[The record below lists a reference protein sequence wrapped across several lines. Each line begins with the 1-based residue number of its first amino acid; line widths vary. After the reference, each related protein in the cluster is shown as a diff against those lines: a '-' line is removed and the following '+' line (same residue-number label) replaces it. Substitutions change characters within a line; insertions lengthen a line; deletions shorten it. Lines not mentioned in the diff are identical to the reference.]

1 MIQYIDGT
9 DHRRVFSATR
19 LFQKRLSVLPGVPAA
34 KKEPVVHNVP
44 LDTQQNGVYL
54 VLRPLEMEKDHR
66 WLVKAL
72 GKIKDMIGLRQF
84 LALQHW
90 GVMVD
95 NAYYHLHIK
104 EGNKIALSI
113 GPLDPPTIVVPL
125 WKTALDPEK
134 RIQIAIEVI
143 KAMGKYSK
151 PEEVDIYEGVKGTE
165 GNERLPDKL
174 MSPEDRQKYV
184 VTEAEGSKK
193 GPSRRFTGEYNAIA
207 NNCINFASS
216 WITQVAATNPDP
228 AAAHWVI
235 TEVLRQ
241 KVLNTADDMEAT
253 AFDTS
258 VAVVDKTVAV
268 VDTTVVTV
276 ERTTSRA
283 KKMATTAVTKAKGA
297 ADDAVTAAVT
307 KADNVAAAVAKSTA
321 TAALVLKEVSET
333 LKKIIKDPSK
343 MQELQDLVIKLILI
357 LLGLPIPP
365 EKVEEEA
372 VEGGQ
377 ASAVEGEK
385 VPEVVEVVATK

>member
-1 MIQYIDGT
+1 MG
-9 DHRRVFSATR
+9 
-19 LFQKRLSVLPGVPAA
+19 
-34 KKEPVVHNVP
+34 
-44 LDTQQNGVYL
+44 
-54 VLRPLEMEKDHR
+54 
-66 WLVKAL
+66 
-72 GKIKDMIGLRQF
+72 
-84 LALQHW
+84 
-90 GVMVD
+90 
-95 NAYYHLHIK
+95 
-104 EGNKIALSI
+104 
-113 GPLDPPTIVVPL
+113 
-125 WKTALDPEK
+125 
-134 RIQIAIEVI
+134 IAIEVI

-174 MSPEDRQKYV
+174 MSPEDRQKYA

-307 KADNVAAAVAKSTA
+307 KADNVAAALAKSTA

-343 MQELQDLVIKLILI
+343 MQE
-357 LLGLPIPP
+357 PF
-365 EKVEEEA
+365 
-372 VEGGQ
+372 
-377 ASAVEGEK
+377 SF
-385 VPEVVEVVATK
+385 